1 MFAGIVQDVG
11 RLVSR
16 EQRRG
21 DLRMAFAFD
30 RLDPAGMRLGDSICV
45 QGCCLTVVEFEQRG
59 FRADV
64 SRETLA
70 VTTLGEMQP
79 GARVNLESALRLGE
93 SLGGHLVTGHIDGMG
108 RIVAMEEDGRSSR
121 MDVALLD
128 AVLLR
133 YIARKG
139 SIAVDGVSLTVNE
152 VHRDMF
158 RVNLIPHTRAVT
170 TLGSLRPGA
179 FVNVEV
185 DLMAR
190 YAERLLRQSSASDS
204 D

>member
-1 MFAGIVQDVG
+1 MWDDWSPASNAGAICG
-11 RLVSR
+11 WRSR
-16 EQRRG
+16 SIGSIRPG
-21 DLRMAFAFD
+21 LR
-30 RLDPAGMRLGDSICV
+30 PGDSICV

-59 FRADV
+59 FGADV

-170 TLGSLRPGA
+170 TLSSLRPGA

-190 YAERLLRQSSASDS
+190 YAERLLRQSSASD
-204 D
+204 

>member
-1 MFAGIVQDVG
+1 MFGGIVQDVG

-16 EQRRG
+16 EQRQG
-21 DLRMAFAFD
+21 DLRLGFAFD

-45 QGCCLTVVEFEQRG
+45 QGCCLTIVELGQRG
-59 FRADV
+59 FGADV
-64 SRETLA
+64 SRATLA
-70 VTTLGEMQP
+70 VTTLSQMQL
-79 GARVNLESALRLGE
+79 GARINLEPALKIGDP
-93 SLGGHLVTGHIDGMG
+93 LGGHLVTGHVDGMG
-108 RIVAMEEDGRSSR
+108 QVVMIDDDARSSR
-121 MDVALLD
+121 MDVAPVD

-152 VHRDMF
+152 VHPDKF
-158 RVNLIPHTRAVT
+158 RVNLIPHTRDVT
-170 TLGSLRPGA
+170 TLGALGAGA
-179 FVNVEV
+179 FVNLEV

-190 YAERLLRQSSASDS
+190 YAERLLRYSSECDS